1 MSNLQN
7 LRKPRFQWSVFAEYG
22 IVAVSS
28 VAILAVILIFVFV
41 FREASPLLFDAKAQE
56 EVSLNTMFVPQ
67 VFDEEEGPASVW
79 QPVSDT
85 PKYGVWPLVTATLK
99 VSLLSVLIAFPIG
112 FLGAIFSAEF
122 APRRVREFIKP
133 AVEMLAGIPSVVIG
147 FFALLVLATWLQE
160 LTDWDY
166 RLNAMVAS
174 LAMSIA
180 VIPIIYTVCE
190 DALMAV
196 PKSIREASLALGA
209 TKLQTAFRTV
219 VPAALPG
226 IFGAVVLGVGRVIGE
241 TMVVLM
247 AAGNAAVNSLSP
259 LDPVRTLSASIAA
272 EMAEVVSGSP
282 HYNVLFVLGILLLLF
297 TSAFNWLG
305 DFIMTRFLRKVHGHG

>member
-1 MSNLQN
+1 MTSLK
-7 LRKPRFQWSVFAEYG
+7 KPRFQWNVLAELG
-22 IVAVSS
+22 ITAVSS
-28 VAILAVILIFVFV
+28 IAILAVILIFVFI
-41 FREASPLLFDAKAQE
+41 FREASPVIFDEQVHE
-56 EVSLNTMFVPQ
+56 EVSPKTMFVPQ
-67 VFDEEEGPASVW
+67 TFDAEEGPQSVW
-79 QPVSDT
+79 QPVSDE

-122 APRRVREFIKP
+122 APRRLREIIKP

-147 FFALLVLATWLQE
+147 FFALLVLASWLQD
-160 LTDWDY
+160 LFDWDY
-166 RLNAMVAS
+166 RLNALVAS

-196 PKSIREASLALGA
+196 PKSLREASLALGA

-247 AAGNAAVNSLSP
+247 AAGNAAINSWSA
-259 LDPVRTLSASIAA
+259 LDPVRTLSATIAA
-272 EMAEVVSGSP
+272 EMAEVVVGSP
-282 HYNVLFVLGILLLLF
+282 HYNVLFFLGIMLLLF

-305 DFIMTRFLRKVHGHG
+305 DWVMNRFLKKVHGHG

>member
-1 MSNLQN
+1 MTSLK
-7 LRKPRFQWSVFAEYG
+7 KPRFQWTVVAEYG
-22 IVAVSS
+22 ITAVSS
-28 VAILAVILIFVFV
+28 IAIFAVVLIFVFI
-41 FREASPLLFDAKAQE
+41 FREASPLLFEPKVHA
-56 EVSLNTMFVPQ
+56 EVSVETMFVPQ
-67 VFDEEEGPASVW
+67 VFEEGEPAQSVW
-79 QPVSDT
+79 QPVSDV
-85 PKYGVWPLVTATLK
+85 PKYGIWPLVTATLK

-122 APRRVREFIKP
+122 APRRLRETIKP

-147 FFALLVLATWLQE
+147 FFALLVLASWLQDIF
-160 LTDWDY
+160 DWDY
-166 RLNAMVAS
+166 RLNALVA
-174 LAMSIA
+174 AMAMAIA

-209 TKLQTAFRTV
+209 TKLQTALRTV

-226 IFGAVVLGVGRVIGE
+226 IFGAIVLGVGRVIGE

-247 AAGNAAVNSLSP
+247 AAGNAALNSWSA

-272 EMAEVVSGSP
+272 EMAEVVVGSP
-282 HYNVLFVLGILLLLF
+282 HYNVLFFLGIMLLLF

-305 DFIMTRFLRKVHGHG
+305 DWIMSRFLRRVHGH